1 MFMQDQALL
10 VDWLYNSAMR
20 YHHRSILFLC
30 LVLSLGFL
38 ALLTG
43 RAQPVEPITILT
55 PGEDSLVTAPIE
67 VSAIVFP
74 GEDGLIRVSLVDG
87 QQNLLARQLLRVT
100 APTDA
105 AIEFTTLLAFEI
117 PGEST
122 PAILT
127 IATQDE
133 AHRPLAL
140 RSAALTLQ
148 SGGDSRIEPQ
158 PVVDPWL
165 EITQPQPGELITE
178 SPMIVTGT
186 VTPLNTKPIIF
197 ELLTERGGAIV
208 TKQLAVETPGEPMAF
223 EVSLIFPSPA
233 AAREMRL
240 VIRQPADIIGVN
252 AILDSLPFTLG
263 P

>member
-1 MFMQDQALL
+1 MLVYDQALL
-10 VDWLYNSAMR
+10 LDWLYNSAMR
-20 YHHRSILFLC
+20 YHHRIILILC
-30 LVLSLGFL
+30 LLVSLGFL
-38 ALLTG
+38 VLLTG

-55 PGEDSLVTAPIE
+55 PGESSLVTAPIE
-67 VSAIVFP
+67 VSALVFP
-74 GEDGLIRVSLVDG
+74 GEDGLIRVTLVDQ

-105 AIEFTTLLAFEI
+105 AIEFTTQLAFEI

-140 RSAALTLQ
+140 RSAGLALQ
-148 SGGDSRIEPQ
+148 MGGDDRIEPH
-158 PVVDPWL
+158 PIVDPWL
-165 EITQPQPGELITE
+165 KINQPQPGVLITQ
-178 SPMIVTGT
+178 SPMLVKGT
-186 VTPLNTKPIIF
+186 VTPLNNKPIII

-208 TKQLAVETPGEPMAF
+208 SKQLAVESPGEPMAF
-223 EVSLIFPSPA
+223 EVSLIYSPPA
-233 AAREMRL
+233 TVREMRL
-240 VIRQPADIIGVN
+240 VIRQPADIIGVD
-252 AILDSLPFTLG
+252 AILDSLPFLLA